1 MGELKNR
8 LDKKIGASNLFIV
21 VATKNYI
28 EAIRC
33 IDINIIT
40 QINIA
45 RELKKPFFI
54 IIDNK
59 LSKVEKEFIRK
70 YFSKDNIIERMD
82 VDIRSRKGTRDI
94 AREIKKLT
102 WEITGNNDV
111 RIITQDDDGSYDADK
126 RDKDK

>member
-111 RIITQDDDGSYDADK
+111 RIITQDDDGSYDADE